1 MNKAAITGIEGYVP
15 DHILSN
21 TDLEK
26 MVDTT
31 NDWIIS
37 RTGIKERRI
46 LKDSKNVSIIESNN
60 FKRFSTKDFS
70 LFNSKYFYN
79 FSPILLLKMTNDIYE
94 SELDELPFLETKK
107 TVVPEWRSTIG
118 FKYNNTET
126 SYQGEINPFPSKASL
141 LTWAY

>member
-60 FKRFSTKDFS
+60 FKRFSTKD
-70 LFNSKYFYN
+70 LFYLIKNIFTI
-79 FSPILLLKMTNDIYE
+79 FLLLFY
-94 SELDELPFLETKK
+94 
-107 TVVPEWRSTIG
+107 
-118 FKYNNTET
+118 
-126 SYQGEINPFPSKASL
+126 
-141 LTWAY
+141 